1 MHSKQAEVVSYRIIA
16 IKKNAVTL
24 YRIARKWR
32 SLKLY
37 RSYAE
42 MPKIE
47 LPGNLEVKISD
58 STLRDGSQM
67 PGIVLKKTL
76 KLKIFEFLHE
86 MGIEKLECFVF
97 NERDRSLARDML
109 DCNYDHPDI
118 TGWARANVA
127 DIDANL
133 SMEGINEVGILMSIS
148 DTHIFDK
155 LGLKDREQARD
166 KYTEAL
172 QYAVDHGLKVR
183 CHLEDITR
191 ADIPN
196 FVIPFVKELLSIAP
210 DAIFRICDTLNYGVP
225 FEETP
230 LPFSIPKI
238 VRAFKEIGAEDLEMH
253 VHDDFGLGVANT
265 LAGYWYGAN
274 WSSLTFMGIGERAG
288 NTELEKILTFLFC
301 RVKGFEKY
309 NPAPVTELTR
319 YLEHELAFRLP
330 RNKAIVGENIF
341 AHESGIHT
349 DGVLKNPFT
358 YEPFPPEVVGGQR
371 VLLIGDSSGREV
383 VRYKMQ
389 EVLNELLGVEVNL
402 RKNDRRI
409 KMICNDI
416 HKLYDEEA
424 RTSSVSDDELREYAI
439 KYFLTSEEAF
449 PPWIAHTRY
458 E

>member
-1 MHSKQAEVVSYRIIA
+1 MRGLE
-16 IKKNAVTL
+16 
-24 YRIARKWR
+24 
-32 SLKLY
+32 LY
-37 RSYAE
+37 RSYTE

-47 LPGNLEVKISD
+47 LPSELEVKISD

-67 PGIVLKKTL
+67 PGIVLKKTQ
-76 KLKIFEFLHE
+76 KLKIFEFLHK

-97 NERDRSLARDML
+97 KERDRILAQEML
-109 DCNYDHPDI
+109 DLNYEHPEI
-118 TGWARANVA
+118 TGWARANAA
-127 DIDANL
+127 DIDMNL
-133 SMEGINEVGILMSIS
+133 NVDGINEVGILMSVS

-155 LGLKDREQARD
+155 LGFVDREQAND
-166 KYTEAL
+166 KYVEAL
-172 QYAVDHGLKVR
+172 QYAVDHGLRVR

-191 ADIPN
+191 ADIPR
-196 FVIPFVKELLSIAP
+196 FVIPLVKDLLAIAP
-210 DAIFRICDTLNYGVP
+210 DAIFRICDTLNYGLP

-238 VRAFKEIGAEDLEMH
+238 VRSFKEIGANNLEMH

-265 LAGYWYGAN
+265 LAGYWHGAN

-371 VLLIGDSSGREV
+371 VLLIGDSSGREI
-383 VRYKMQ
+383 VRHKM
-389 EVLNELLGVEVNL
+389 EEILNELLGVEVNL

-416 HKLYDEEA
+416 HKLYDDEA
-424 RTSSVSDDELREYAI
+424 RISSVSDDELKEYAI
-439 KYFLTSEEAF
+439 KYFMTSEEVY

>member
-1 MHSKQAEVVSYRIIA
+1 VE
-16 IKKNAVTL
+16 
-24 YRIARKWR
+24 

-47 LPGNLEVKISD
+47 LPGDVDVKISD
-58 STLRDGSQM
+58 STLRDGAQM
-67 PGIVLKKTL
+67 PGIVLKKAQ
-76 KLKIFEFLHE
+76 KLRIFELLHD
-86 MGIEKLECFVF
+86 MGIEKLECFLF
-97 NERDRSLARDML
+97 NERDRVLAREML
-109 DCNYDHPDI
+109 DYGYENPEV
-118 TGWARANVA
+118 TGWARANA
-127 DIDANL
+127 EDIDMSI
-133 SMEGINEVGILMSIS
+133 SMEGVNEVGILMSIS

-155 LGLKDREQARD
+155 LGFVDREQARD

-172 QYAVDHGLKVR
+172 QYAVDHGMKVR

-196 FVIPFVKELLSIAP
+196 FVIPLVKDLLSIAP
-210 DAIFRICDTLNYGVP
+210 DAIFRICDTLNYGLP

-238 VRAFKEIGAEDLEMH
+238 VRNFKETGAENLEMH

-265 LAGYWYGAN
+265 LAGYWAGAN
-274 WSSLTFMGIGERAG
+274 WSSLTFMGVGERAG

-309 NPAPVTELTR
+309 NPRPVTDLTR

-358 YEPFPPEVVGGQR
+358 YEPFPPEVVGAKR

-383 VRYKMQ
+383 VRHKMQ

-424 RTSSVSDDELREYAI
+424 RNSSVSDDELKEYAI
-439 KYFLTSEEAF
+439 KYFLTSEEVF
-449 PPWIAHTRY
+449 PPWIVHTRY